1 MFACKNILNIEGYTI
16 HAELACIVEQ
26 TRYKMKINTPKGVH
40 TQ

>member
-1 MFACKNILNIEGYTI
+1 MFACKNTLNIEGYAI

-26 TRYKMKINTPKGVH
+26 TSDIMKINTPKGVY